1 MTVDTETEEAEQER
15 EVNIDG
21 DDEHHEEQHRQERE
35 KKQEE
40 RVKSP
45 TIHPDSPPSTFS
57 LSSQSNRSYMTPSP
71 ATDFAAYADPLHDG
85 TPSNDSF
92 SWPDKSPSSLAQPN
106 RSFPPEP
113 LVVTK
118 APDPEAEDGV
128 VDPVEAQESGGGGGG
143 LGSFNRRKLRPELS
157 NRKKRRTTKH
167 GVVKRLLLAFRV
179 FGFAFCLISFS
190 VMAANRDQ
198 GWALD
203 SFYRYKEFRY
213 CLGVNVAGFA
223 YSGFQV
229 FDLIYFLTTDRH
241 IIHHQIRYYF
251 DFFMDQM
258 LSYLL
263 MSASSS
269 AATRVEDWQSNWGKD
284 KFPDMAH
291 ASVGLSFAAFVAL
304 AWSSIISGYMLC
316 TWKAS

>member
-223 YSGFQV
+223 YSGFQ
-229 FDLIYFLTTDRH
+229 
-241 IIHHQIRYYF
+241 
-251 DFFMDQM
+251 M